1 MRYTSHASARL
12 QQRAIPVHIVDLLE
26 KFGSSMRAHRAD
38 RLFFDKAARRRLARN
53 MGGKR
58 GLQSIER
65 WMNVYIV
72 VSDDGQVITAAR
84 QTARH
89 RRR

>member
-12 QQRAIPVHIVDLLE
+12 QQRAIPARIVDLLE
-26 KFGSSMRAHRAD
+26 EFGSSMRSNGAD
-38 RLFFDKAARRRLARN
+38 RLFFDKATRRRLAHN
-53 MGGKR
+53 LNGKR
-58 GLQSIER
+58 DLQSIER

-72 VSDDGQVITAAR
+72 VSDYGQLVTAAR

-89 RRR
+89 NRR

>member
-12 QQRAIPVHIVDLLE
+12 QRRAIPGRIIDLLE
-26 KFGSSMRAHRAD
+26 EFGSSMRSHGAD
-38 RLFFDKAARRRLARN
+38 RLFFDKAARRRLASN
-53 MGGKR
+53 MGGNH

-65 WMNVYIV
+65 WMKVYIV
-72 VSDDGQVITAAR
+72 MSDDGQLVTAAH
-84 QTARH
+84 QTVRH